1 MSSLHKSL
9 KTYFGYNNFRPLQEQ
24 IITSCIEGN
33 DTLALLPTGGGKS
46 ICYQL
51 PALLM
56 NGICIV
62 ISPLIALMK
71 DQVMGLNKRGINAET
86 LHSGLTYQQSEAII
100 SRLSTNRIKFLFV
113 SPEKLSTTNFIKTLK
128 YNANN
133 ICLIAIDEAHCV
145 SEWGYDF
152 RPSYLKINKLR
163 DEYPNVPFIA
173 LTATATP
180 KVQKDIPDKLGFRKN
195 FNVFTGTFAR
205 NNLRLV
211 VRETPTKIQDLLL
224 YLSKLSGSGLIYC
237 GTRKNTQLVADAL
250 LKKNYKAAYYHAGL
264 TSDIRN
270 RLQEDWINNKI
281 EVMACTNA
289 FGMGIDKP
297 DVRYVIHYDIP
308 NNPEAYYQEAG
319 RAGRDGKL
327 STAILMRS
335 EADAVELN
343 RKLNQSFP
351 TVEYIK
357 NAYTVLMNEAKI
369 HVNMGEG
376 IEFELDIALF
386 CKEQTLNT
394 TEFYNAL
401 KFLEKSGYLLMN
413 EGFYRRGR
421 IKITCS
427 NADFIDF
434 KDHRLEFDS
443 LLDALARKFP
453 GIFTEYVNYS
463 TKELCFFTHLQ
474 ENELYGQLNYLQK
487 VGLLAYERESSL
499 PLIKLTSPRVD
510 IKHLDIAPE
519 AYLIRKKEAEQRLEF
534 MINYANAYSN
544 TCRMQRITQ
553 YFGETTVPRCGM
565 CDVCR
570 KTNPKDGVEKYVLDF
585 IKNNKISISEII
597 NTPSSYKKDVLLQ
610 AIRNLID
617 SKVLIWHR
625 DNYIS
630 RG

>member
-9 KTYFGYNNFRPLQEQ
+9 KTYFGYDNFRPLQEQ

-56 NGICIV
+56 DGICIV

-128 YNANN
+128 YNVNN

-152 RPSYLKINKLR
+152 RPSYLKINMLR

-195 FNVFTGTFAR
+195 FSVFTGTFAR

-211 VRETPTKIQDLLL
+211 VRETPSKIQDLLL
-224 YLSKLSGSGLIYC
+224 YISKLSGSGLIYC
-237 GTRKNTQLVADAL
+237 GTRKNTQLVANAL

-264 TSDIRN
+264 SSDTRN

-386 CKEQTLNT
+386 CKEQTLNA

-443 LLDALARKFP
+443 LLDVLARKFP

-463 TKELCFFTHLQ
+463 TKELCFYTQLQ

-487 VGLLAYERESSL
+487 VGLLAYERESIL

-510 IKHLDIAPE
+510 IKHLDIDPE

-534 MINYANAYSN
+534 MINYANAYGN
-544 TCRMQRITQ
+544 TCRMQLITQ

-570 KTNPKDGVEKYVLDF
+570 KTNPKDGVEKYVLDY

-597 NTPSSYKKDVLLQ
+597 NTPSNYKKDVLLQ